1 MVCYVTERL
10 HFHFKGAGGVKRYL
24 NGPPNLMCHW
34 QSFQKQT
41 VVLKTVACMQST
53 LGLIHVLVVRH

>member
-1 MVCYVTERL
+1 MVCYVTERF
-10 HFHFKGAGGVKRYL
+10 HFDFKGAGGVKSHL
-24 NGPPNLMCHW
+24 SGPPSLMCHW

-41 VVLKTVACMQST
+41 VVPKTVACMHSA